1 MFFHPEHYLLTTGME
16 QKAKNPGKGL
26 LLGEREKSTISL
38 GQRDIYRVWDYQG
51 SQEAKF
57 NDKRDTKEGHSVMFP
72 LQDIC

>member
-1 MFFHPEHYLLTTGME
+1 MEHFLIAGRE
-16 QKAKNPGKGL
+16 EKKAKNPGKGL